1 MLAPAPKKPKKAWH
15 DVSSR
20 EREHAGLLERV
31 IGAKLVLILRS
42 PGAIGRFLLVT
53 LDDNLST
60 RVFAA
65 PQVECYP
72 AKSARNR

>member
-31 IGAKLVLILRS
+31 MGAKLVLILRS
-42 PGAIGRFLLVT
+42 PGAIGRRVLVT

-60 RVFAA
+60 RVFAGA
-65 PQVECYP
+65 QVQSYP
-72 AKSARNR
+72 AK